1 MLRVYGEH
9 YRRTTTLTHM
19 SEEFE
24 EDISCLQGCPELW
37 QERELII
44 LKCLAGGEHFS
55 WMNQEQ
61 TIAINWI
68 LVK

>member
-1 MLRVYGEH
+1 MLRVYVDH
-9 YRRTTTLTHM
+9 YRRATTATHM
-19 SEEFE
+19 SEELE
-24 EDISCLQGCPELW
+24 EDISCLQECRELC
-37 QERELII
+37 QESELII